1 MSWECRD
8 WLFSLDWRDLR
19 KQTQMGAQQ
28 TVRVLLTVSSYI
40 IYIFECKIYNFLFFF
55 SFSFQVFL
63 FFYFLS
69 FLMKD
74 NEKCRPFSLVI
85 GLPVI

>member
-19 KQTQMGAQQ
+19 KQTQVGAQQ

-55 SFSFQVFL
+55 SFIPSVSLFL
-63 FFYFLS
+63 FSLS
-69 FLMKD
+69 L
-74 NEKCRPFSLVI
+74 NE
-85 GLPVI
+85 GQ

>member
-28 TVRVLLTVSSYI
+28 TVRVLAHGLFIHNLYLRVQNLQLPFFLLFFIPSVSL
-40 IYIFECKIYNFLFFF
+40 FLF
-55 SFSFQVFL
+55 S
-63 FFYFLS
+63 LS
-69 FLMKD
+69 
-74 NEKCRPFSLVI
+74 
-85 GLPVI
+85 